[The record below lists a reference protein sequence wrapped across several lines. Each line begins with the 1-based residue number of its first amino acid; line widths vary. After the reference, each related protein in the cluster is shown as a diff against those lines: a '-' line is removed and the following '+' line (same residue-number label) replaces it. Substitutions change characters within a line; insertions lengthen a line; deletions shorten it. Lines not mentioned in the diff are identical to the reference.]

1 MLPGAV
7 MILLIVLAG
16 EAPLPSGT
24 DVLSFGTSVLLVIA
38 VSLDSMGVGLA
49 YGARGTRITVTSG
62 IIIALCT
69 AVMMCISMTAGNFL
83 AGVLPFTRTK
93 TLGGIILICIGCW
106 QFLQGWRNYINHFG
120 DGDSKRLLLHLRIP
134 FLGVVMQILRDPN
147 LADANWS
154 GTIDPKESILL
165 GGALGLDA
173 FSAGFGAALS
183 GFSLWIVPFV
193 AMACVAFVFI
203 GSSFGSRFMARR
215 LKQGGVVLPG
225 IFLIVIGIWQI
236 L

>member
-1 MLPGAV
+1 MLTGAV
-7 MILLIVLAG
+7 LLSFFVLAG
-16 EAPLPSGT
+16 EVSLPCNT
-24 DVLSFGTSVLLVIA
+24 DVVSFGTSVLLVIA
-38 VSLDSMGVGLA
+38 VSLDSMGVGIA
-49 YGARGTRITVTSG
+49 YGARGTRITTLSG

-69 AVMMCISMTAGNFL
+69 AVMMCVSMTAGNFL
-83 AGVLPFTRTK
+83 AEALPRNGTK
-93 TLGGIILICIGCW
+93 TLGGIILISIGCW
-106 QFLQGWRNYINHFG
+106 QFLQGWRNYINQSSNE
-120 DGDSKRLLLHLRIP
+120 DRSRPLLYLRIP

-193 AMACVAFVFI
+193 ATACVAFVFI
-203 GSSFGSRFMARR
+203 GSSLGSRYMGRW
-215 LKQGGVVLPG
+215 LKQKGFALPG
-225 IFLIVIGIWQI
+225 MLLIAIGIWQM

>member
-1 MLPGAV
+1 M
-7 MILLIVLAG
+7 
-16 EAPLPSGT
+16 
-24 DVLSFGTSVLLVIA
+24 LSFGTSVLLVIA

-49 YGARGTRITVTSG
+49 YGYAGPKLPSFRNNYR
-62 IIIALCT
+62 ALHGGYD
-69 AVMMCISMTAGNFL
+69 VRLNDSRKLL
-83 AGVLPFTRTK
+83 AEVLPFKETK
-93 TLGGIILICIGCW
+93 TLGGIILISIGCW
-106 QFLQGWRNYINHFG
+106 QFLQGWRNYINHFS
-120 DGDSKRLLLHLRIP
+120 DGDSNRPLLNLRIP

-147 LADANWS
+147 LADTNWS

-193 AMACVAFVFI
+193 AAACVIFVFI
-203 GSSFGSRFMARR
+203 GSSLGSRFMACR
-215 LKQGGVVLPG
+215 LKQGGFVLPG
-225 IFLIVIGIWQI
+225 IFLISIGIWQM

>member
-1 MLPGAV
+1 MLIGAV
-7 MILLIVLAG
+7 LISFIVLAG
-16 EAPLPSGT
+16 EISSPCST

-38 VSLDSMGVGLA
+38 VSLDSMGVGLT
-49 YGARGTRITVTSG
+49 YGARGTRITAPSG

-69 AVMMCISMTAGNFL
+69 AVMMCVSMTAGNFL
-83 AGVLPFTRTK
+83 AEVLPFKETK
-93 TLGGIILICIGCW
+93 TLGGIILISIGCW
-106 QFLQGWRNYINHFG
+106 QFLQGWRNYINHFS
-120 DGDSKRLLLHLRIP
+120 DGDSNRPLLNLRIP

-147 LADANWS
+147 LADINWS

-193 AMACVAFVFI
+193 AAACVIFVFI
-203 GSSFGSRFMARR
+203 GSSLGSRFMASR
-215 LKQGGVVLPG
+215 LKQGGFVLPG
-225 IFLIVIGIWQI
+225 IFLISIGIWQM

>member
-1 MLPGAV
+1 MLTGAV
-7 MILLIVLAG
+7 MISLIVLAS
-16 EAPLPSGT
+16 EASLPCST

-38 VSLDSMGVGLA
+38 VSLDSIGAGLA
-49 YGARGTRITVTSG
+49 YGARGTRITAPSG

-69 AVMMCISMTAGNFL
+69 AVMMCVSMTAGNFL
-83 AGVLPFTRTK
+83 AEALPFKGTK
-93 TLGGIILICIGCW
+93 TLGGIILIAIGCW
-106 QFLQGWRNYINHFG
+106 QFLQGWRNYINHFS
-120 DGDSKRLLLHLRIP
+120 DGDSSRPLLHLRIP

-165 GGALGLDA
+165 GSALGLDA

-193 AMACVAFVFI
+193 ATACVVFVFI
-203 GSSFGSRFMARR
+203 GSSFGSRFMAHR
-215 LKQGGVVLPG
+215 LKQGGFILPG
-225 IFLIVIGIWQI
+225 IFLIAIGIWQM